1 MQPINNASLKERLA
15 AVEPVRAKLSVAP
28 RAERHLLN
36 RELSLIEFFRQ
47 VLDEAH
53 DKRNPVLE
61 RLRFVTIFSYIVDEF
76 FMVRVSGLKEEV
88 EHGYIEPSP
97 DGLTAADQLR
107 EIRDRLAPMMADEI
121 SVLQNEILPE
131 LARHGLE
138 VAPYALL
145 SSVSQTAPCLP
156 A

>member
-1 MQPINNASLKERLA
+1 MQPITNTSLKERLA
-15 AVEPVRAKLSVAP
+15 AAEPARPKLSVAP
-28 RAERHLLN
+28 RSERHLLN

-88 EHGYIEPSP
+88 EHGYLQPSS
-97 DGLTAADQLR
+97 DGLTTAQQVE
-107 EIRDRLAPMMADEI
+107 EIRNRRAPMIADEI
-121 SVLQNEILPE
+121 HVLRNEILPE
-131 LARHGLE
+131 LARHGVE
-138 VAPYALL
+138 VAPYTSL
-145 SSVSQTAPCLP
+145 SKVER
-156 A
+156 